1 VFEPYQIR
9 RLQHEFDHE
18 MYMVGM
24 KRKALSRE
32 LNLTEKQ
39 IKVWFQNKRV
49 KQKRDC
55 NRKLRH
61 GFCSL

>member
-1 VFEPYQIR
+1 MFEPYQIR
-9 RLQHEFDHE
+9 RLQHEFDRE

-39 IKVWFQNKRV
+39 IKVWFQNKRM